1 MITKQDKV
9 RALKEAV
16 IDTVLAG
23 SINIPMNY
31 VIVWVCLEILGFGA
45 IATSTT
51 LIIIFTIFAVTRKY
65 HIRLYFERNQRKKQ
79 QEQTAKA

>member
-1 MITKQDKV
+1 MITAVDKA

-31 VIVWVCLEILGFGA
+31 IIVWVCLEILNFGSF
-45 IATSTT
+45 ATSTT
-51 LIIIFTIFAVTRKY
+51 LIVIFTIFAVTRKY
-65 HIRLYFERNQRKKQ
+65 HIRLYFEKNNRKNGS
-79 QEQTAKA
+79 TGA

>member
-1 MITKQDKV
+1 MITAADKA

-31 VIVWVCLEILGFGA
+31 FLVWLCLEILGFGA
-45 IATSTT
+45 FATSTT
-51 LIIIFTIFAVTRKY
+51 LIVIFTIFAVTRKY
-65 HIRLYFERNQRKKQ
+65 HIRLYFEKNSRKNGS
-79 QEQTAKA
+79 TGA